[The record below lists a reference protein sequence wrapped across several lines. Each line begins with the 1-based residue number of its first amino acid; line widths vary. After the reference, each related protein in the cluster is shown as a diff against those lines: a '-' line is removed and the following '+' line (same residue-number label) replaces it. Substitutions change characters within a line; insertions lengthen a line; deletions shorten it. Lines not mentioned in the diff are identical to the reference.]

1 MQKFEKVV
9 WTEKPRKVTILEEIR
24 ERLKGLLGTPE
35 TISVED
41 RYELESCRTLTYDN
55 VVTWLMNN
63 KPVNFNG
70 AMLYR
75 FKSDKNKVFPIVV
88 SIVFISNDQ
97 PLFGR
102 NYLKKLIHC
111 SFMDEELDSLFN
123 GKDSVIVK

>member
-9 WTEKPRKVTILEEIR
+9 WTEKPRKMTILDEIR
-24 ERLKGLLGTPE
+24 ERLQGLLGTQE

-55 VVTWLMNN
+55 VVTWLMAN
-63 KPVNFNG
+63 KPANFDG

-75 FKSDKNKVFPIVV
+75 FKNDKNKVFPLVLSVV
-88 SIVFISNDQ
+88 YISNDQ

-102 NYLKKLIHC
+102 QYLKKLIHC
-111 SFMDEELDSLFN
+111 TFMDEELDNLFN

>member
-1 MQKFEKVV
+1 M
-9 WTEKPRKVTILEEIR
+9 TILDEIR
-24 ERLKGLLGTPE
+24 ERLQGLLGTQE

-55 VVTWLMNN
+55 VVTWLMAN
-63 KPVNFNG
+63 KPANFDG

-75 FKSDKNKVFPIVV
+75 FKNDKNKVFPLVLSVV
-88 SIVFISNDQ
+88 YISNGQ

-102 NYLKKLIHC
+102 QYLKKLIHC
-111 SFMDEELDSLFN
+111 TFMDEELDNLFN

>member
-9 WTEKPRKVTILEEIR
+9 WTEKPRKMTILDDIR
-24 ERLKGLLGTPE
+24 ERLQGLLGTQE

-55 VVTWLMNN
+55 VVTWLMAN
-63 KPVNFNG
+63 KPTNFEG

-75 FKSDKNKVFPIVV
+75 FKSDKNKVFPLVLSVV
-88 SIVFISNDQ
+88 YISNDQ

-102 NYLKKLIHC
+102 QYLKKLIHC
-111 SFMDEELDSLFN
+111 TFMDEELDNLFN

>member
-1 MQKFEKVV
+1 MQSYENVV
-9 WTEKPRKVTILEEIR
+9 WTEKPRKMTILEEIR
-24 ERLKGLLGTPE
+24 ERLKVLLDPSE

-55 VVTWLMNN
+55 VVTWLTAN
-63 KPVNFNG
+63 KPSNFDG

-75 FKSDKNKVFPIVV
+75 FKSNKNKVFPIVV

-102 NYLKKLIHC
+102 EYLKKLIHC
-111 SFMDEELDSLFN
+111 TYLDDDLNKLFN
-123 GKDSVIVK
+123 SKDSIIVK

>member
-9 WTEKPRKVTILEEIR
+9 WTEKPRKMTSLDDIR
-24 ERLKGLLGTPE
+24 ERLQGLLGTQE

-55 VVTWLMNN
+55 VVTWLMAN
-63 KPVNFNG
+63 KPANFDG

-75 FKSDKNKVFPIVV
+75 FKSDKNKVFPLVLSVV
-88 SIVFISNDQ
+88 YISNDQ

-102 NYLKKLIHC
+102 QYLKKLIHC
-111 SFMDEELDSLFN
+111 TFMDEELDNLFN

>member
-9 WTEKPRKVTILEEIR
+9 WTEKPRKMTILEEIR
-24 ERLKGLLGTPE
+24 ERLRGLLGTQE
-35 TISVED
+35 SISVED

-55 VVTWLMNN
+55 VVTWLMAN
-63 KPVNFNG
+63 KPTNFDG

-75 FKSDKNKVFPIVV
+75 FISDKNKVFPLVL
-88 SIVFISNDQ
+88 SIVYISNDQ

-102 NYLKKLIHC
+102 QYLKKLIHC
-111 SFMDEELDSLFN
+111 TFMDEELDNLFN

>member
-9 WTEKPRKVTILEEIR
+9 WTETPRKMTILDDIR
-24 ERLKGLLGTPE
+24 ERLRGLLGTQE

-55 VVTWLMNN
+55 VVTWLMAN
-63 KPVNFNG
+63 KPANFDG

-75 FKSDKNKVFPIVV
+75 FKSDKNKVFPLVLSVV
-88 SIVFISNDQ
+88 YISNDQ

-102 NYLKKLIHC
+102 QYLKKLIHC
-111 SFMDEELDSLFN
+111 TFMDEELDNLFN